1 MNFSPTDFTYD
12 FSALGQYLTTQDE
25 RFSLSYEKLKQLEFT
40 RGQEKIEKAC
50 KILNSLTDE
59 QKKAVEFLDGQDITT
74 VLVTK
79 CRDILK
85 TVKTLTYN

>member
-59 QKKAVEFLDGQDITT
+59 QKKAVEFFGRTRYNDGISDEMQRHSEN
-74 VLVTK
+74 
-79 CRDILK
+79 C
-85 TVKTLTYN
+85 